1 MTQAA
6 QSQSQL
12 PPQPGARIGQ
22 ESVRAY
28 GAPLAVS
35 RTGYAALRADFGR
48 ANAETAH
55 QSPVVAPA
63 SGAKR
68 LTHSPPAL
76 QSP

>member
-6 QSQSQL
+6 QSQSRF

-22 ESVRAY
+22 ERVRAY
-28 GAPLAVS
+28 GAPLVAS
-35 RTGYAALRADFGR
+35 RAGYAALRADFGR
-48 ANAETAH
+48 ANVATAH
-55 QSPVVAPA
+55 QSPVAAPA
-63 SGAKR
+63 GGDKR